1 MTGSQ
6 LTFFKVTRHHSGIYN
21 CSANNGFS
29 STLPA
34 TASKT
39 ITLDVH
45 RKLISLNLQMN
56 PWHNIILE
64 NDSIFLIYS

>member
-1 MTGSQ
+1 MSGSQ
-6 LTFFKVTRHHSGIYN
+6 LTFFKVTRHHTGIYN

-45 RKLISLNLQMN
+45 RKLILV
-56 PWHNIILE
+56 ILVKQ
-64 NDSIFLIYS
+64 LITYLINAH